1 MPSVLMVKSDIVW
14 ITMMRTNIVITKY
27 IMVLLTQKWSNQVW
41 SCMISFISWCPNIH
55 ENVRLSLTFMRSID
69 SYHGYERYCK
79 YIILAQTTTMY
90 SFINITSPQQF
101 SVLRFFGSGIDF
113 YLNIKDVMKCGTLE
127 LFQKEKQL
135 IPCLTLSVQALRE
148 MSKCRGGGY

>member
-1 MPSVLMVKSDIVW
+1 
-14 ITMMRTNIVITKY
+14 
-27 IMVLLTQKWSNQVW
+27 
-41 SCMISFISWCPNIH
+41 
-55 ENVRLSLTFMRSID
+55 
-69 SYHGYERYCK
+69 
-79 YIILAQTTTMY
+79 MY

-113 YLNIKDVMKCGTLE
+113 YFNIKHVMKCGTLE

-148 MSKCRGGGY
+148 TSKCRGGGLLCFQLSDAPIWRHTGDSQGSLITIEMYGM